1 LWKIRELLKDL
12 LYLLAKQYK
21 FKYHRAPPM
30 SSVFRS
36 LFAVLLASSTVVTLS
51 APSFSAPQRK
61 TPPPLTG
68 EENARQIYKQVLP
81 SVVTVLL
88 GNGGHGS
95 GFVVSRDGLIITNA
109 HVTEDAV
116 KVVTVK
122 FADGST
128 APADVIGFSKNRQD
142 LSLIKVN
149 SRRNMPFLTL
159 APVNSIQVGSRVYAI
174 GSPLAVDNANT
185 FTQGDVIRIDKKTNY
200 VIHTAL
206 INHGNSGGPLVNTRG
221 QVVGVNTRGYFE
233 GASPVT
239 GADGQQIGQ
248 VYTESGQQGSV
259 NVAEIREFLSEY
271 KSGKISRVSTRK
283 DPAPADVASA
293 QNRKPKQI
301 AMDGRKVTGMLSK
314 DNYQLTGGD
323 YKGSY
328 FDIYSFDGKS
338 GQTIDV
344 NLNSTDFNTLL
355 ALMPTKN
362 GQATGE
368 PIAIND
374 DIGPKNLNSRIVF
387 QLPSDGTYV
396 ILVVGKQRGEKGKYQ
411 LSGAI
416 R

>member
-1 LWKIRELLKDL
+1 
-12 LYLLAKQYK
+12 
-21 FKYHRAPPM
+21 M

-81 SVVTVLL
+81 SVVTVLV
-88 GNGGHGS
+88 GNGHGS
-95 GFVVSRDGLIITNA
+95 GFVVSSDGLIITNA

-122 FADGST
+122 FADGTT
-128 APADVIGFSKNRQD
+128 APADVIGFSKNRED

-149 SRRNMPFLTL
+149 GRRNMPFLTL
-159 APVNSIQVGSRVYAI
+159 APAKSVQVGSRVYAV
-174 GSPLAVDNANT
+174 GSPLDVENANT

-206 INHGNSGGPLVNTRG
+206 INHGNSGGPLVNSRG

-239 GADGQQIGQ
+239 GANGQQIGQ

-259 NVAEIREFLSEY
+259 NVAQVQEFLSEY
-271 KSGKISRVSTRK
+271 RSGKISRVSTRK
-283 DPAPADVASA
+283 DPAPSDVASA
-293 QNRKPKQI
+293 QNRKPKPI
-301 AMDGRKVTGMLSK
+301 SMDGRKVNGVLEK
-314 DNYQLTGGD
+314 GDYQLSSGNFVD
-323 YKGSY
+323 V
-328 FDIYSFDGKS
+328 YSFDGQS
-338 GQTIDV
+338 GQTVEI
-344 NLNSTDFNTLL
+344 NLASSDFNPVL
-355 ALMPTKN
+355 ALMSTKD
-362 GQATGE
+362 GKTSTE
-368 PIAIND
+368 PIASND
-374 DIGPKNLNSRIVF
+374 DIGPQNLNSRVVF
-387 QLPSDGTYV
+387 QLPADGTYQ

-411 LSGAI
+411 LSGAF